1 MRLVVNLLL
10 LLTVVSCAAP
20 NGSSSYQYARI
31 FESDISLEQA
41 KAQCEY
47 ELQLQKAAD
56 RRAGNSYI
64 SISQLRGLP
73 HPIEAACMKRFGFGY
88 EKL

>member
-1 MRLVVNLLL
+1 MRLTYSVFIA
-10 LLTVVSCAAP
+10 SIISGCAAVGGP
-20 NGSSSYQYARI
+20 PSYQYVRI
-31 FESDISLEQA
+31 FDSQTSLEQA

-56 RRAGNSYI
+56 KRMDASYI
-64 SISQLRGLP
+64 SIDQLRGLP